1 VIDHLCWHPSRSI
14 DHFGFCLAWSIT
26 RAIAFCHK
34 NEQIVAFIDE
44 RIAHRTLTCLQI
56 QWWLLCSLRQAPF
69 QRFIVDAIFF
79 KMVNHSLLLFFLVT
93 WHAFCIAFRIL
104 QNATTTPINGG
115 MSKDPWML
123 SSHSMC
129 DYHYWLEESINCSFF
144 FMDAQSRLLLY
155 CMTELI
161 QTRATKHAN
170 TRSIS
175 QSSSSVG

>member
-1 VIDHLCWHPSRSI
+1 ML
-14 DHFGFCLAWSIT
+14 
-26 RAIAFCHK
+26 
-34 NEQIVAFIDE
+34 
-44 RIAHRTLTCLQI
+44 CLQI

-144 FMDAQSRLLLY
+144 LWMLNRAFYFIVWLSWFKRERQNTLTQDRYHKAVPVSDRRVTSNNLL
-155 CMTELI
+155 MVNI
-161 QTRATKHAN
+161 QYSTNMIT
-170 TRSIS
+170 IS
-175 QSSSSVG
+175 NWP